1 MTYGSLFSGI
11 GGIDL
16 GLTRA
21 DMQCAWQIEINRE
34 CHKELN
40 RYWPEAPKFYDVR
53 NFEQYDL
60 QPVDLVAG
68 GFPCQP
74 HSVAGERRGEDD
86 ERNLWPD
93 FFRVV
98 QALRP
103 RWVLAENVPGIRTT
117 IADRVLA
124 DLEAEGYACWPFVV
138 GAWAVGAPHRR
149 DRVWF
154 VAYDRRPRQY
164 QSKRILGEEWRRPE
178 NGGNRTADALRSQRW
193 PETRAADERHGAD
206 EGRQEASGF
215 EFRGEQLADSR
226 CRRPQVADNPGSMAG
241 VIGWLSS
248 ERRSQATQSEG
259 CGDLDNADGRLP
271 ETQSRQIEKAHRWIG
286 DTGESRAFGVGMA
299 DTESARLEDYRNK
312 FGDGAAFARSANLSD
327 CSWPAR
333 HREHQHEWE
342 EARTNLP
349 YDLLGIWDRVRAHY
363 PQTLR
368 TTEEKREAEK
378 AFGLPVG
385 AMGRAVDGLS
395 GKLLRRYIGQLKR
408 NRIHAL
414 GGLGNAVVPD
424 VVEAI
429 GRAIIKADRELRGKT

>member
-1 MTYGSLFSGI
+1 MIFGSLFSGI

-16 GLTRA
+16 GLERA
-21 DMQCAWQIEINRE
+21 GMRCAWQIEINRE

-40 RYWPEAPKFYDVR
+40 KHWPEVPKFYDVR
-53 NFEQYDL
+53 AFKQYDL
-60 QPVDLVAG
+60 RPVDLVAG

-74 HSVAGERRGEDD
+74 HSVAGERKGEDD

-117 IADRVLA
+117 IADSVLA

-154 VAYDRRPRQY
+154 VAYDTVERRPSEAPEEWQSQSQRHSDLADRHRPRQY
-164 QSKRILGEEWRRPE
+164 QSKRIVREERRRPE
-178 NGGNRTADALRSQRW
+178 NSGNGMADALRSNGGR
-193 PETRAADERHGAD
+193 
-206 EGRQEASGF
+206 RQETGGL
-215 EFRGEQLADSR
+215 EFRSEELANSAGGSQSRLPVRTAAQIPDIGVRCQDGELADAKHGR
-226 CRRPQVADNPGSMAG
+226 CAGRDQERRRSDSTMPSIVADSDQA
-241 VIGWLSS
+241 
-248 ERRSQATQSEG
+248 RSPQ
-259 CGDLDNADGRLP
+259 
-271 ETQSRQIEKAHRWIG
+271 H
-286 DTGESRAFGVGMA
+286 
-299 DTESARLEDYRNK
+299 ARLAEN
-312 FGDGAAFARSANLSD
+312 DGAEFSTAVGANRL
-327 CSWPAR
+327 WPTMPG
-333 HREHQHEWE
+333 EPQHKWE

-349 YDLLGIWDRVRAHY
+349 YDLLGVWDRVRSYY
-363 PQTLR
+363 PQALR
-368 TTEEKREAEK
+368 TAQEERQTEK

-385 AMGRAVDGLS
+385 AMGRAINGLS
-395 GKLLRRYIGQLKR
+395 GRLLRRYIGQLKR

-429 GRAIIKADRELRGKT
+429 GRAIMEADRSLNE

>member
-1 MTYGSLFSGI
+1 MIFGSLFSGI

-16 GLTRA
+16 GLERA
-21 DMQCAWQIEINRE
+21 GMRCAWQIEINRE

-40 RYWPEAPKFYDVR
+40 KYWPEAPKFYDVR
-53 NFEQYDL
+53 AFEQYDL
-60 QPVDLVAG
+60 RPVDLVAG

-86 ERNLWPD
+86 KRNLWPD

-124 DLEAEGYACWPFVV
+124 DLEEEGYACWPFVV

-154 VAYDRRPRQY
+154 VAYDTFKRRPSEAPEERQSQSRRRSGLADRHSPRQH
-164 QSKRILGEEWRRPE
+164 QSKRIVGEERRRPE
-178 NGGNRTADALRSQRW
+178 NGGNGMADALRSQRR
-193 PETRAADERHGAD
+193 PQASATDERHRAD

-215 EFRGEQLADSR
+215 EFCSESLA
-226 CRRPQVADNPGSMAG
+226 
-241 VIGWLSS
+241 
-248 ERRSQATQSEG
+248 
-259 CGDLDNADGRLP
+259 
-271 ETQSRQIEKAHRWIG
+271 
-286 DTGESRAFGVGMA
+286 ESRAFGVGQA
-299 DTESARLEDYRNK
+299 DTKGARLEERRNGI
-312 FGDGAAFARSANLSD
+312 GDDETFAQSPSVGNHR
-327 CSWPAR
+327 WPAR
-333 HREHQHEWE
+333 PRESQHDWE

-349 YDLLGIWDRVRAHY
+349 YDVLGVWDRVRPYY
-363 PQTLR
+363 PQALR
-368 TTEEKREAEK
+368 TAEEERQAEK

-385 AMGRAVDGLS
+385 ALGRAVDGLS
-395 GKLLRRYIGQLKR
+395 GRLLRRYIGQLKR
-408 NRIHAL
+408 NRIYAL

-429 GRAIIKADRELRGKT
+429 GRAIMEADRRLNEKEK